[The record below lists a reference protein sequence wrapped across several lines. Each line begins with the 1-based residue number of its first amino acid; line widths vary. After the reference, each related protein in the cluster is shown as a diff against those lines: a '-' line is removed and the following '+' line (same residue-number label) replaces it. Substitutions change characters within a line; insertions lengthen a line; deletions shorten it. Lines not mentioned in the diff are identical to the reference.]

1 MNDMSGMP
9 VTAVKPGIYLNMS
22 NEDYHAG
29 PGISRSG
36 LWTIETQSAA
46 HYKYP
51 APVEETAQ
59 SKAIKTFGTAAHAA
73 VLEPEIFEQKVIKGP
88 ADRRG
93 NKWSDL
99 EEACRIN
106 HQILLT
112 EKDFENCLAL
122 RDTVHADPFLNGIIT
137 GGPAMVEA
145 TGYFYDP
152 ITGELCR
159 VRPDLYRKDI
169 RVILDIKTT
178 KNAKA
183 EDFVRSVTNLGY
195 HGQEAFY
202 TDGWNLLGTPVD
214 GFVFMALEKK
224 SPFAFSVF
232 ELPPPIV
239 EEGRAIIRKALDTYH
254 ECMTKGVWPGY
265 PSGVQE
271 LSFKRWA
278 YRLTEA
284 PSALDEEAA

>member
-1 MNDMSGMP
+1 MP
-9 VTAVKPGIYLNMS
+9 VNPNIKPGVYQGIP

-29 PGISRSG
+29 PGVGRSG
-36 LWTIETQSAA
+36 LWTIEKQSPA

-59 SKAIKTFGTAAHAA
+59 SKAIKAFGTAAHAA
-73 VLEPEIFEQKVIKGP
+73 VLEPELFETHVVRGP
-88 ADRRG
+88 KDRRG
-93 NKWSDL
+93 DKWSDL
-99 EEACRIN
+99 EEMCRIE
-106 HQILLT
+106 HKTLLV

-145 TGYFYDP
+145 TGYFNDP
-152 ITGELCR
+152 ITGQLLR

-169 RVILDIKTT
+169 KVILDIKTT

-183 EDFVRSVTNLGY
+183 DDFVRSVTNMGY
-195 HGQEAFY
+195 HAQEAFY
-202 TDGWNLLGTPVD
+202 TDGWQLLDMPVD

-232 ELPPPIV
+232 ELPPAIV
-239 EEGRAIIRKALDTYH
+239 QEGRALIRQAIDKYH
-254 ECMTKGVWPGY
+254 DCVSKNEWPGY
-265 PSGVQE
+265 PTGVQPLE
-271 LSFKRWA
+271 FSRWQ
-278 YRLTEA
+278 YRYTEA
-284 PSALDEEAA
+284 PNALDEQVE